1 MIHGDGSQSRVF
13 GHVAD
18 AVAGVM
24 ALLETDKSIGEV
36 FNIGGAGEITIKE
49 LAEKVIA
56 KIGSKSEIQYISY
69 EDAYG
74 SGFEDMQ
81 RRVPNLAKIKE
92 FTGWEPKRNLDQII
106 EDIAAA
112 I

>member
-1 MIHGDGSQSRVF
+1 
-13 GHVAD
+13 
-18 AVAGVM
+18 
-24 ALLETDKSIGEV
+24 LLESDKSIGEV
-36 FNIGGAGEITIKE
+36 FNIGGTGEVTIKE

-56 KIGSKSEIQYISY
+56 KTGSNSEIKYISY

-74 SGFEDMQ
+74 AGFEDMQ

-106 EDIAAA
+106 EDIAAS